1 MKLLNYINSALPGN
15 AFYKP
20 SEEDSK
26 RMRECLLSIYK
37 DIDIVCKKN
46 NLICMLAG
54 GSALGA
60 IRHHGFIPWDDD
72 IDLLMPRKDYDKF
85 MSIFEEAMGENYY
98 IIGPHSK
105 KSNYFVQVVKKNTI
119 VRYLNSTE
127 ESGIHIDIFP
137 IDNVPNN
144 VWVRYVK
151 HYLTIIFRGVLFS
164 VKAFRAKDSDFK
176 RVMHNK
182 IGTIIIYWI
191 VKLVGLL
198 FTMVPIRIWSN
209 MCDKIISSRKISKYS
224 TVAVGRK
231 LYLGEMLETKT
242 FIPPCQ
248 AKFEGLDVA
257 LPGNY
262 DKYLQNL
269 YGDYMTLPP
278 IDKRETHAY
287 RKLVI
292 K

>member
-1 MKLLNYINSALPGN
+1 MKLINYINNALPGD

-20 SEEDSK
+20 SEEDNK
-26 RMRECLLSIYK
+26 RMKECLLSIYK
-37 DIDIVCKKN
+37 DIDAICKKN

-85 MSIFEEAMGENYY
+85 ISMFEETMGENYY

-105 KSNYFVQVVKKNTI
+105 RSNYFVQVVKKSTI

-144 VWVRYVK
+144 LLIRYFK
-151 HYLTIIFRGVLFS
+151 HYLAIIFRGVLFS

-176 RVMHNK
+176 RLMHNK
-182 IGTIIIYWI
+182 IGTIIIYWVI
-191 VKLVGLL
+191 KLVGLL
-198 FTMVPIRIWSN
+198 FTIAPIRIWSN
-209 MCDKIISSRKISKYS
+209 MCDNIISSRKSSKYS

-231 LYLGEMLETKT
+231 LYLGEMLETEC
-242 FIPPCQ
+242 FVPPHQ
-248 AKFEGLDVA
+248 AEFEGLNV
-257 LPGNY
+257 LIPGDY
-262 DKYLQNL
+262 DRYLRNL
-269 YGDYMTLPP
+269 YGDYTTLPP
-278 IDKRETHAY
+278 IEKRETHAY
-287 RKLVI
+287 SKLI
-292 K
+292 IN